1 MKKGK
6 SSFLFIS
13 ILGILIFSSG
23 LCVLGESIIQKIN
36 NGDWF
41 LIGTIALVLINTGVC
56 LMINA
61 KNFR

>member
-1 MKKGK
+1 LKKGK
-6 SSFLFIS
+6 SLFLLLS

-36 NGDWF
+36 DGYWF
-41 LIGTIALVLINTGVC
+41 TIGTIALIFINAGLC

-61 KNFR
+61 KDYR